1 MAANAKAALQEE
13 RRHKGAGQEAQSHS
27 DEMKSQTEW
36 PKLQPFDTKN
46 QMGLGMWYI

>member
-1 MAANAKAALQEE
+1 MAANEKAALQEE
-13 RRHKGAGQEAQSHS
+13 RRKKGMEAASHS

-36 PKLQPFDTKN
+36 PKLQPFETKN